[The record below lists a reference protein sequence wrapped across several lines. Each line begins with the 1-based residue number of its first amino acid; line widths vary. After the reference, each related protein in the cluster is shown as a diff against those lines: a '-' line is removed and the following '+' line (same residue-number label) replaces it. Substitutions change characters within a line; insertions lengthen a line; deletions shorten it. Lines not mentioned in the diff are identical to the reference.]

1 VCIDCLEH
9 SNEYPGLCKVRDKPQ
24 YFKFTVESTG
34 ALRPEEIVERSI
46 EVMIKKLQDI
56 RANLETAVDTADM

>member
-1 VCIDCLEH
+1 
-9 SNEYPGLCKVRDKPQ
+9 VRDKPQ